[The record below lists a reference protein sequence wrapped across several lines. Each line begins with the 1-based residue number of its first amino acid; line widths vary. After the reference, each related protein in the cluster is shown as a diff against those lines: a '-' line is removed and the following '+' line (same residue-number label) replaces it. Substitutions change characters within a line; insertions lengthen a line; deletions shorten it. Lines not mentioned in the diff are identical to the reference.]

1 VRHTALTGKFFGGQ
15 AHNGI
20 ADQAKML
27 WNAVGEIAQ
36 QVLAGN
42 PRFELTV
49 TGGHSLGAGAACLLT
64 IKCYH
69 EKLVVSTTRSD
80 ALRMRLRLS
89 LRP

>member
-1 VRHTALTGKFFGGQ
+1 
-15 AHNGI
+15 
-20 ADQAKML
+20 
-27 WNAVGEIAQ
+27 
-36 QVLAGN
+36 
-42 PRFELTV
+42 
-49 TGGHSLGAGAACLLT
+49 LT